1 MFFATAN
8 TPKPWLLQLW
18 SFLYPRAWRCIAL
31 SLGTEI
37 LIMVQWAESSLHGF
51 PEPPMFHLV
60 SQNSNLQSCLCYSAT
75 LHCVFT
81 QKLWELHFTSLIWVP
96 IMATEWMNVTMSLLT
111 CAHLQ
116 KEEFVWEHLG
126 KTYHRAGCSCLHFCL
141 QHDSLSTKEIKK
153 GGLPSARCHSSKNS
167 VY

>member
-37 LIMVQWAESSLHGF
+37 LIMVLWAESSLHGF
-51 PEPPMFHLV
+51 PKPPMFHLV

-96 IMATEWMNVTMSLLT
+96 IMATETLWMSQCHFWPVHT
-111 CAHLQ
+111 CKRRNLY
-116 KEEFVWEHLG
+116 G
-126 KTYHRAGCSCLHFCL
+126 
-141 QHDSLSTKEIKK
+141 STWAKPTTELDAAVYI
-153 GGLPSARCHSSKNS
+153 S
-167 VY
+167 VYSMTVLAQKK